1 MASVHSKQEND
12 FIHELMLKTNVT
24 LTWLGAVFYNEE
36 FTWLDNSYVDFLNW
50 SPGQPD
56 HHAWGDCIGLGHLW
70 SDGAWDDV
78 DCRDYPGT
86 SCVCIKSQI

>member
-1 MASVHSKQEND
+1 M
-12 FIHELMLKTNVT
+12 T

-86 SCVCIKSQI
+86 SCACIQSQV